1 MKYTILVCLFVFFQK
16 KTVTSRLEQ
25 GGLLV
30 VVLFLPVFR
39 ESLLSLFNFQ
49 HSVHSPQYSHPILGQ
64 MPHWH

>member
-30 VVLFLPVFR
+30 VLFLPVFR
-39 ESLLSLFNFQ
+39 ESLLSLSNLQ
-49 HSVHSPQYSHPILGQ
+49 HSIQSPQYSHPILGQ